1 MVSGAT
7 VSTVQVKLAGVGSVF
22 RGVRG
27 SDLEGVIATG
37 QRAVGLWTRT
47 RREHTAVERALEG
60 TARLGGGEGEA
71 GAGAVGQGRG
81 RGRNNGIGRYS
92 VDGPGEAGGGRVGIP
107 RGVRGSDLEGV
118 IATGQRAV
126 GLWTRTRREHTAVE
140 RALEGTARL
149 GGGEGEAGAEAV
161 GQGRWRRR
169 NNGIGRYSVDGP
181 GEARGGRVGIPRG
194 VRGSDLEGVI
204 ATGQRA
210 VGLWTRTRREAAA
223 VERAL
228 EGTAR
233 LGGGEG
239 EAGARAVGQGRW
251 RRRNNGIGRYS
262 VDGPGEARG
271 GRVGIPRGVRG
282 SDLEGVI
289 ATGQRA
295 VGLWTRT
302 RREAA
307 AVERALEGTARLG
320 GGESEARSEERREG

>member
-107 RGVRGSDLEGV
+107 RR
-118 IATGQRAV
+118 
-126 GLWTRTRREHTAVE
+126 
-140 RALEGTARL
+140 
-149 GGGEGEAGAEAV
+149 
-161 GQGRWRRR
+161 
-169 NNGIGRYSVDGP
+169 
-181 GEARGGRVGIPRG
+181 

-228 EGTAR
+228 EGTAG

-239 EAGARAVGQGRW
+239 EAGAGAVGQGRW
-251 RRRNNGIGRYS
+251 RGRESGIGRYS
-262 VDGPGEARG
+262 VGGRGAAGRNAGGARSNADGPHHG
-271 GRVGIPRGVRG
+271 GVVSIRQR
-282 SDLEGVI
+282 DVI
-289 ATGQRA
+289 
-295 VGLWTRT
+295 
-302 RREAA
+302 
-307 AVERALEGTARLG
+307 
-320 GGESEARSEERREG
+320 